1 MLKGSQTWLTIGFN
15 LANDHIKVNYQGVDV
30 DKLEARINKDI
41 F

>member
-1 MLKGSQTWLTIGFN
+1 MLKESQTWLKIGYN
-15 LANDHIKVNYQGVDV
+15 LSEDHIKVSYQGVDV